1 MEATSLGLN
10 RTGATASPLGTR
22 AMTDAVNE
30 LTPPGPVDTGA
41 MEAERL
47 LYINESETV
56 GSIPPPVGV
65 AGAVKTGLAALK
77 GGSPSV
83 LMDKVGERLAYERT
97 GVRLYEAL
105 IAKYQAATQQS
116 GEVLARA
123 EQVQEVSAAQGLAV
137 LAPVEGEAP
146 VQTLERIR
154 SEELQHFKLLCDAM
168 VRLGGDPT
176 AQTPCADVTAV
187 ASMGLMQVLTDP
199 RTTLAQCLNAMLTVE
214 LTDNAGWELL
224 VTLAEQAGESELAG
238 RFLGAM
244 AQEQEHLVTVK
255 GWLTALVSD
264 GAGTPAV

>member
-10 RTGATASPLGTR
+10 RTGATASPQGTQ
-22 AMTDAVNE
+22 AMTDASNE
-30 LTPPGPVDTGA
+30 LTPQVPIDTGA

-65 AGAVKTGLAALK
+65 SGAVKTGLAALK
-77 GGSPSV
+77 GGSPGV

-105 IAKYQAATQQS
+105 IAKYQAATLQS
-116 GEVLARA
+116 GEVLVRA
-123 EQVQEVSAAQGLAV
+123 EEVQEIAEAQGLAV
-137 LAPVEGEAP
+137 LAPVQGETPA
-146 VQTLERIR
+146 QTLERIR

-168 VRLGGDPT
+168 VQLGGDPT
-176 AQTPCADVTAV
+176 AQTPCADVSGT

-199 RTTLAQCLNAMLTVE
+199 RTTLAQCLTAMLTVE

-244 AQEQEHLVTVK
+244 SQEQEHLVTVK
-255 GWLTALVSD
+255 GWLTALVSE